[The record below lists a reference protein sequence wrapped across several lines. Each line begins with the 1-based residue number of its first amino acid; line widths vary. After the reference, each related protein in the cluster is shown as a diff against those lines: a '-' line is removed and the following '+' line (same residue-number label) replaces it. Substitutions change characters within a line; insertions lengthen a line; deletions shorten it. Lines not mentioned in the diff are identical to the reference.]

1 MGDNNQSI
9 GPGMYFN
16 TALYNFA
23 QAAGSTPQSGDTA
36 YGLASAMIGG
46 AQNFCAAMCAAY
58 GSKAGPIGQMH
69 FRNALYNFDRAGRLY
84 DPVRDTVEYRLSI
97 VATAMQ
103 QFCAGTR
110 EALTPRP

>member
-1 MGDNNQSI
+1 
-9 GPGMYFN
+9 
-16 TALYNFA
+16 
-23 QAAGSTPQSGDTA
+23 
-36 YGLASAMIGG
+36 
-46 AQNFCAAMCAAY
+46 
-58 GSKAGPIGQMH
+58 MH